1 MLTLVVVRMEPLW
14 VMVVICVVFVVTVPV
29 MVKMHVGQLVKGSVV
44 TVLIV
49 VVVVEHRFFEE
60 QELAVH
66 DDDDEDDEEE
76 LEEELLL
83 DDEELDDEE
92 LEEEL
97 DEGQVVDDLVGQTVT
112 STVSISVL
120 VQSRCPRPWWWRW
133 GLRSSSP

>member
-1 MLTLVVVRMEPLW
+1 M
-14 VMVVICVVFVVTVPV
+14 
-29 MVKMHVGQLVKGSVV
+29 
-44 TVLIV
+44 
-49 VVVVEHRFFEE
+49 
-60 QELAVH
+60 H

-83 DDEELDDEE
+83 DDEELDD
-92 LEEEL
+92 EEL